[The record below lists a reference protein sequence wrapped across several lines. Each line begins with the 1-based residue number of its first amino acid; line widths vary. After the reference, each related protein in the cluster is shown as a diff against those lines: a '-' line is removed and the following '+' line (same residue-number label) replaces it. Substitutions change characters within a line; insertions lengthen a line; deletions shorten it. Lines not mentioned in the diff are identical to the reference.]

1 MKFVRINVPRKP
13 RSKNYIGAATAST
26 VRQVVASQYV
36 GGSSSVSPGGGNGAS
51 YVSFEQVG
59 DVDYPR

>member
-13 RSKNYIGAATAST
+13 RSKNYIGAATASA

-36 GGSSSVSPGGGNGAS
+36 GGSSSGAAGGGSNVS
-51 YVSFEQVG
+51 YVTFEQVG
-59 DVDYPR
+59 DVDYPK